1 VVLRRRRQAAPP
13 PPAPLPAIDA
23 APAPEPWPAATAV
36 AAPEEPADVWT
47 PAAEAIDVTDHAIE
61 LPALAPMPRRRA
73 ARAGRTALK
82 LALVL
87 GCAGAAVAAT
97 GVLKTPPQDSPPPTV
112 GEASVVAGTK
122 PHKAKPGRH
131 KAERKPARHKRAH
144 RHAAAAPPHVPAA
157 TSAPTPRATPVVRTP
172 SPAPVRHVVSR
183 PAPTP
188 APKPAAPKPA
198 SPKPSTSPQ
207 PAASAPSGEP
217 GRQPP
222 SSP

>member
-1 VVLRRRRQAAPP
+1 VVLRRRRQAAP

-23 APAPEPWPAATAV
+23 APAPEPWPTETAF
-36 AAPEEPADVWT
+36 AAPEEPAEVWT
-47 PAAEAIDVTDHAIE
+47 AAAEALDVTDHTIE

-73 ARAGRTALK
+73 ARAGRAALT

-97 GVLKTPPQDSPPPTV
+97 GVLKTPPQDRPPPTV
-112 GEASVVAGTK
+112 GEASVVAAAK
-122 PHKAKPGRH
+122 PHKAMPVRH
-131 KAERKPARHKRAH
+131 KTKSKPARHKRAR

-157 TSAPTPRATPVVRTP
+157 TSAPAPRAAPVVRTP
-172 SPAPVRHVVSR
+172 SPAPVRHIVSR
-183 PAPTP
+183 PAPPP

-198 SPKPSTSPQ
+198 APKPSTSPQ

>member
-1 VVLRRRRQAAPP
+1 VVLRRRRQAAPL
-13 PPAPLPAIDA
+13 PAPLPAIDA
-23 APAPEPWPAATAV
+23 APAPEPWPTETAF

-47 PAAEAIDVTDHAIE
+47 PAAEAIDVTDHTIE

-73 ARAGRTALK
+73 ARAGRAALT

-112 GEASVVAGTK
+112 GEASVVAAAK
-122 PHKAKPGRH
+122 PHKAKLVRY
-131 KAERKPARHKRAH
+131 KAKRRPARHKTH

-157 TSAPTPRATPVVRTP
+157 APAPRAAPMVRTP
-172 SPAPVRHVVSR
+172 SPAPVHHVVSR
-183 PAPTP
+183 P

-198 SPKPSTSPQ
+198 APKPSTSPQ